1 MIRKLVL
8 FFVAAPLVLGSCS
21 APKGVPSTKGTA
33 NLQKTLNGLWTLNTV
48 TYEGNEGKFSSVLFN
63 DADASCFEGSDWF
76 FRNNNNTGSYVLNGG
91 AICTEGERF
100 IRWSILNSGQLQF
113 KSIDSNYKDISG
125 GMGYRMDVASLDAS
139 QMILKSR
146 VSVDGEPITIV
157 YSFTKKIN

>member
-1 MIRKLVL
+1 MSKKLIL
-8 FFVAAPLVLGSCS
+8 FFATVPFLLLSCS
-21 APKGVPSTKGTA
+21 STKGVPSTKGTSSI
-33 NLQKTLNGLWTLNTV
+33 QMPLNGLWTLNTV

-113 KSIDSNYKDISG
+113 KAIDSNYKDISG
-125 GMGYRMDVASLDAS
+125 GM
-139 QMILKSR
+139 
-146 VSVDGEPITIV
+146 
-157 YSFTKKIN
+157 